1 MRGLWHS
8 SSLHYANSHGSKTAN
23 NSRFETSGLLV
34 LLAALLRSGTALDGE
49 PSGYRASC

>member
-23 NSRFETSGLLV
+23 I
-34 LLAALLRSGTALDGE
+34 
-49 PSGYRASC
+49 RASKQVGYSSCAPNAAAPAAVIRSTIR